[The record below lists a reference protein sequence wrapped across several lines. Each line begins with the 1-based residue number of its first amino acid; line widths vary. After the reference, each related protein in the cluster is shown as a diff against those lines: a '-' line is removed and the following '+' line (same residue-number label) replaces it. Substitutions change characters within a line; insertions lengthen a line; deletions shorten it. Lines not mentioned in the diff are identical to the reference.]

1 MKSSSKLQLFVA
13 ITAIFNGSM
22 ACADDEINPL
32 VVTGSRTQQ
41 RLTDV
46 MPSVS
51 VITQEDLERTR
62 PVDVLQALQG
72 EPGLEVLR
80 NSNVPSIFLRGS
92 SSAQFLLLID
102 GVKVGDDGTGVS
114 GIENIPISQI
124 DHIEIVRGNASAV
137 YGSKAMGGVIQV
149 FTKGGQGL
157 TGPSGSLSYGTQN
170 TFNASAGY
178 GIAHEGTKISVN
190 LNHQQSNGYQQIN
203 LSQYPGTNPSKNAYV
218 TDSISAQASQVIVKG
233 QEIGAKIFYAANKY
247 QYTNPV
253 AENPSW
259 GYSPDPGL
267 YKVQNSTQTLQGYS
281 KNKITDI
288 WLSNLTISS
297 TKISST
303 TNYGGNP
310 QYIIDNY
317 NASASVPISSFSN
330 PYMAS
335 NTNQM
340 DYLWTNDFDL
350 GGIGSVLAGA
360 EVNTLTSNYLSV
372 GDSSSGSRQIT
383 SFFGGYTGKF
393 DELGV
398 QANLR
403 NDQMSVK
410 TNAAGSSNSVN
421 ATTGLFGLS
430 YQLNPQWKVAGV
442 ISSSFNAPTV
452 FQLYSSQYGNPNL
465 KPEQLQSYEG
475 SLQYAYED
483 SLIRLAAYQNQY
495 TDLITNSSA
504 FPWPYI
510 NVNKATIT
518 GAELSANTRFMGNL
532 IKLAFTLQNPIND
545 QTQKQLMSRSKEF
558 GSLEI
563 SRQIDKFN
571 FGGQVLASG
580 SRPSMAADYS
590 TITLPGY
597 AILNLFTSY
606 KFEKNLSAQLRI
618 ENLFNTNYQTWYGYN
633 NPGFGAYLTLSY
645 SPK

>member
-1 MKSSSKLQLFVA
+1 MKPSSKLQLLVA
-13 ITAIFNGSM
+13 ITAIFNGSITY
-22 ACADDEINPL
+22 ADDEINPL
-32 VVTGSRTQQ
+32 VVTGSRVEQ

-72 EPGLEVLR
+72 EPGLEILR

-157 TGPSGSLSYGTQN
+157 TGLSGSLSYGSQN

-203 LSQYPGTNPSKNAYV
+203 LSQYPGTNPSKNAYL
-218 TDSISAQASQVIVKG
+218 TDSVSAQVSQVIVTG
-233 QEIGAKIFYAANKY
+233 QEIGAKFFYTKNNY

-253 AENPSW
+253 LDDPVN
-259 GYSPDPGL
+259 YSFADPGL
-267 YKVQNSTQTLQGYS
+267 YKVINTTQTLQGYI
-281 KNKITDI
+281 KNQITKN
-288 WLSNLTISS
+288 WLSNLQISS

-303 TNYGGNP
+303 TNYLGDP
-310 QYIIDNY
+310 QYIVNSSWG
-317 NASASVPISSFSN
+317 AVTSFSN

-360 EVNTLTSNYLSV
+360 EINTLASNYLSV

-393 DELGV
+393 DQLGI

-410 TNAAGSSNSVN
+410 TNVAGSSNSVN

-442 ISSSFNAPTV
+442 VSSSFNAPTV

-504 FPWPYI
+504 FPWPYV

-545 QTQKQLMSRSKEF
+545 QTQKQLMSRAKEF

-590 TITLPGY
+590 TINLPGY

>member
-1 MKSSSKLQLFVA
+1 MKLRNKLQLIVA
-13 ITAIFNGSM
+13 MSSIAYGVS
-22 ACADDEINPL
+22 AYADDEINPL

-41 RLTDV
+41 RLVDV

-51 VITQEDLERTR
+51 VITQQDLERTR

-92 SSAQFLLLID
+92 SSSQFLLLVD

-114 GIENIPISQI
+114 GIENIPIGQI

-157 TGPSGSLSYGTQN
+157 TGPSGSISYGSQN
-170 TFNASAGY
+170 TLNASVGY
-178 GIAHEGTKISVN
+178 GIAHEGTKISLN
-190 LNHQQSNGYQQIN
+190 LNHQQSDGYQQIN
-203 LSQYPGTNPSKNAYV
+203 LNQYPGTNPSKNAYV
-218 TDSISAQASQVIVKG
+218 TDSISGQVSQVIIKG
-233 QEIGAKIFYAANKY
+233 QEIGAKIFYTSNKY
-247 QYTNPV
+247 KYTNPV
-253 AENPSW
+253 ADNPSW
-259 GYSPDPGL
+259 GSFPDPGL
-267 YKVQNSTQTLQGYS
+267 YSVQNVTQTLQGYT
-281 KNKITDI
+281 KNQITDN
-288 WLSNLTISS
+288 WLSNLMISS

-303 TNYGGNP
+303 TSYGGDP
-310 QYIIDNY
+310 QYIVDSY
-317 NASASVPISSFSN
+317 NANASVPISSFSN

-335 NTNQM
+335 STNQM

-350 GGIGSVLAGA
+350 GYVGSLLAGA
-360 EVNTLTSNYLSV
+360 ELNTLNSNYSAV
-372 GDSSSGSRQIT
+372 GDASIGSRQIT
-383 SFFGGYTGKF
+383 SFFTGYTGKF
-393 DELGV
+393 EQLGV

-403 NDQMSVK
+403 NDEMSVK
-410 TNAAGSSNSVN
+410 TNLLGSSNSVN

-430 YQLNPQWKVAGV
+430 YQLDPQWKVAGV
-442 ISSSFNAPTV
+442 VSSSFNAPTV
-452 FQLYSSQYGNPNL
+452 FQLFSSQYGNPNL
-465 KPEQLQSYEG
+465 RPEQLQSYEG
-475 SLQYAYED
+475 SIQYAYED
-483 SLIRLAAYQNQY
+483 SLVRLAGYQNKY

-532 IKLAFTLQNPIND
+532 IKLAFTAQNPIND
-545 QTQKQLMSRSKEF
+545 ETQKQLMSRSKEF
-558 GSLEI
+558 GSLEL

-571 FGGQVLASG
+571 IGGQLLASG

-597 AILNLFTSY
+597 AIFNLFGSY
-606 KFEKNLSAQLRI
+606 KIEKNWSAQIRI
-618 ENLFNTNYQTWYGYN
+618 ENLFNANYQTWYGYN
-633 NPGFGAYLTLSY
+633 NPRFGAYLTLSY